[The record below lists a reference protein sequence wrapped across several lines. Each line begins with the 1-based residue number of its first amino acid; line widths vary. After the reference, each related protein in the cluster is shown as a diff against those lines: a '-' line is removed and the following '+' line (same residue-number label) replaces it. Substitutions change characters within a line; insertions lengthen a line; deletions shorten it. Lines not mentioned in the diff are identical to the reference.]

1 MLILNDQIINW
12 PKLNEVLD
20 AQNKQTLFKQ
30 KIKHC
35 SYIVA
40 SSFFLSSAL
49 NYILAKVILVSEPGT
64 TAYTEELG
72 RMTALSYPV
81 IVIPSMVLLI
91 AALWYLFSQI
101 GKITG
106 EDIELFLN
114 Q

>member
-1 MLILNDQIINW
+1 M
-12 PKLNEVLD
+12 
-20 AQNKQTLFKQ
+20 
-30 KIKHC
+30 
-35 SYIVA
+35 
-40 SSFFLSSAL
+40 
-49 NYILAKVILVSEPGT
+49 SEPGT

-106 EDIELFLN
+106 EDIERFIN